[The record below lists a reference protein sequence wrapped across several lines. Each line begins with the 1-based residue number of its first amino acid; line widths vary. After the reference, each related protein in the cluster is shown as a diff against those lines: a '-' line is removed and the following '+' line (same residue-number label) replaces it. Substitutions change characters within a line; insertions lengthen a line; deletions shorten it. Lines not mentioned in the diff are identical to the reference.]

1 MTAIQA
7 PLLDQTFALPAA
19 GPQLERAAAALR
31 GNGFTVHVTDTVAA
45 ARELVASLLPTDKE
59 VFTASSETLR
69 LSGIAADI
77 DESGKYRSV
86 RAQAGDMGG
95 DVDAIIRLGAT
106 PDVVV
111 GSVHAVTEEGFLVA
125 GSASGSQLAPYA
137 SGAKQAIWVAGAQ
150 KVVPDLP
157 TGLRRVRAYSLPR
170 ESQRLSELYGQ
181 TSFIGK
187 ILILE
192 REAIPGR
199 GTVILIGEAIGF

>member
-1 MTAIQA
+1 MTTLQA
-7 PLLDQTFALPAA
+7 PPLDETFAAPAA
-19 GPQLERAAAALR
+19 AQQLDRAAAALR
-31 GNGFTVHVTDTVAA
+31 EHGYTVHIAGTVPE
-45 ARELVASLLPTDKE
+45 ARELVASMLPRDEE

-69 LSGIAADI
+69 LSGITADI
-77 DESGKYRSV
+77 DESGDFRSV
-86 RAQAGDMGG
+86 RAQAGDLGG

-111 GSVHAVTEEGFLVA
+111 GSVHAVTEDGFLVA

-137 SGAKQAIWVAGAQ
+137 SGAKQAIWVVGAQ
-150 KVVPDLP
+150 KVVPDLQ

-170 ESQRLSELYGQ
+170 EWQRLSELYGQ

-192 REAIPGR
+192 REALPGR
-199 GTVILIGEAIGF
+199 GTVILIREAIGF